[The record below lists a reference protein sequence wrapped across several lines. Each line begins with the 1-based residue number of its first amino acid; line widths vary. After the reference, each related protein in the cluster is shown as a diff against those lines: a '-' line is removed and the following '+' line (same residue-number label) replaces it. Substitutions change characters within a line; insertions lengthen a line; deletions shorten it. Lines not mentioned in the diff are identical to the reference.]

1 MTTKFNKNLL
11 AALIA
16 GMLLPMAASASE
28 ADLLKKIEA
37 LAQQNELLAQ
47 QLQALK
53 GQVQANEA
61 RSAATAAGA
70 APKVSEAAIDE
81 LKGQVKK
88 LEDKSLG
95 KWLTVGGDYHFRLD
109 SLKGETKT

>member
-47 QLQALK
+47 PGIVVLLRVQLCLAQHGL
-53 GQVQANEA
+53 
-61 RSAATAAGA
+61 RAGCGIHN
-70 APKVSEAAIDE
+70 VGRLFLID
-81 LKGQVKK
+81 LIFR
-88 LEDKSLG
+88 
-95 KWLTVGGDYHFRLD
+95 HFAYPP
-109 SLKGETKT
+109 